1 MRSLCPFFTHTA
13 RAQKLLPAPRSPHEA
28 CSVDAHRTWARRP
41 LLLFIFI
48 SGSLRAPT
56 AAINRRCESYAVA
69 TASLLSFAAFLMC

>member
-41 LLLFIFI
+41 LLLLFLFLEAYERRQLQLTV
-48 SGSLRAPT
+48 GVSLMPLPLLLFYLL
-56 AAINRRCESYAVA
+56 RRS
-69 TASLLSFAAFLMC
+69 